1 MDGWTEGAE
10 GGGLGVVVHSLAVA
24 LHWVGHCIAMV
35 HRYSR
40 ILRFRAWRAGL
51 ESEIGFTTE

>member
-24 LHWVGHCIAMV
+24 LHWVGHCIAMGTCWYIDTLGFYV
-35 HRYSR
+35 SGHGG
-40 ILRFRAWRAGL
+40 RAWKAR
-51 ESEIGFTTE
+51 